1 MCTKHGTVLLAA
13 CAMLATSS
21 LSISAAHAQGF
32 GYIPSPALLRAAASR
47 ALFTGQTFMTRPNPI
62 TMRARVIIARFR
74 GAESTRHR

>member
-32 GYIPSPALLRAAASR
+32 GYFLPRPSTGHRLPGPI
-47 ALFTGQTFMTRPNPI
+47 TGQTFMTRPNPI